1 MFITLTIN
9 TTKNKNKIR
18 IHKKK
23 LSPTNGWRR
32 STKIKKTS
40 MFQRVKGSLKK
51 TFNTKHYY
59 LDGNMAMY

>member
-9 TTKNKNKIR
+9 TSKNKNKIR
-18 IHKKK
+18 MHKKI
-23 LSPTNGWRR
+23 LNPTKGWRR
-32 STKIKKTS
+32 PTIIKKTS
-40 MFQRVKGSLKK
+40 LLQRVKGSLKK